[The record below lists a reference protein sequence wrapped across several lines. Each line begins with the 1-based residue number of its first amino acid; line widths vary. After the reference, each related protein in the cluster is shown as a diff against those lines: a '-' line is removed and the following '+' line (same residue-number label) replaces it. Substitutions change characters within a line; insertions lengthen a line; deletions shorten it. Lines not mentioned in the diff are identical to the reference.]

1 LGFETEYPVGRLP
14 TIANLATSQTTRR
27 IVATQTG
34 RHRSAASPAIMAQAA
49 TTIEAGTLS
58 GEEVD
63 RIIAS
68 CIAARS
74 VQRERQRRIDWKA
87 REDNAATFKIN
98 A

>member
-1 LGFETEYPVGRLP
+1 
-14 TIANLATSQTTRR
+14 
-27 IVATQTG
+27 
-34 RHRSAASPAIMAQAA
+34 MAQAA